1 MNSPAKIEGYRRK
14 RIRCFKLILKEW
26 IRATTEITEE
36 WAEYRDVPLWYTE
49 RASLSVFAGAVWR
62 AGGLSFEEY
71 SDEKRKV
78 GKRTRRLG
86 ALYPGRVDLHFSWRG
101 FDFIAEAK
109 DTWSGF
115 NQEHADP
122 KRRLAGCLR
131 RACSDI
137 KKTAPH
143 GQRRLGIAFAM
154 PYFRKG
160 AKPQIDKK
168 ILAWVDALEDLDT
181 SAYAWV
187 FPKSSR
193 YIHDSDGYFC
203 PGVAVL
209 IKEVKR

>member
-1 MNSPAKIEGYRRK
+1 VD
-14 RIRCFKLILKEW
+14 
-26 IRATTEITEE
+26 RATTEITEE
-36 WAEYRDVPLWYTE
+36 WANIETSLVVHR

-86 ALYPGRVDLHFSWRG
+86 ALYPGRVDLHFSCGVLISSLRPRTLGLASIKSMRIQAQARWLSAARV
-101 FDFIAEAK
+101 FRY
-109 DTWSGF
+109 
-115 NQEHADP
+115 QEN
-122 KRRLAGCLR
+122 
-131 RACSDI
+131 
-137 KKTAPH
+137 APH

-187 FPKSSR
+187 FRKA
-193 YIHDSDGYFC
+193 
-203 PGVAVL
+203 PGTSTIVTGTSVPGW
-209 IKEVKR
+209 RS